1 MSNVVTKD
9 ISAKLSYIVSTDL
22 IDYAQSHDSD
32 QAEALLD
39 AVENNED
46 ALELYKRAK
55 AFFDLLV
62 EQDILDPE
70 DLEDMVGSP
79 PDKATALLIKV
90 SGKIEDPNE
99 KLFLFLVNQNGKA
112 QKIDKEIN
120 KKDLFSNNYLE
131 TRVVRMTQLS
141 KGEYRIELRSSLT
154 EAIEDQFT
162 FAH

>member
-1 MSNVVTKD
+1 MRYRILLQMWELNFNNCSPLWRAYAVEEKMKMSNVVTKD
-9 ISAKLSYIVSTDL
+9 ISAKLSYTVSTDL

-70 DLEDMVGSP
+70 DLEDMVGSL
-79 PDKATALLIKV
+79 PDK
-90 SGKIEDPNE
+90 
-99 KLFLFLVNQNGKA
+99 
-112 QKIDKEIN
+112 KE
-120 KKDLFSNNYLE
+120 E
-131 TRVVRMTQLS
+131 VVMD
-141 KGEYRIELRSSLT
+141 EVCA
-154 EAIEDQFT
+154 AIEQAIDVVST
-162 FAH
+162 AERVADELEELEPLMISSSE

>member
-1 MSNVVTKD
+1 MSNVVAKQ
-9 ISAKLSYIVSTDL
+9 IAVKLSYVVSADL

-32 QAEALLD
+32 QAEGLLD

-79 PDKATALLIKV
+79 PDKKEEVAMDDVCAAIEQAIDVVATA
-90 SGKIEDPNE
+90 E
-99 KLFLFLVNQNGKA
+99 
-112 QKIDKEIN
+112 
-120 KKDLFSNNYLE
+120 
-131 TRVVRMTQLS
+131 RVVDEMEDLN
-141 KGEYRIELRSSLT
+141 IPELGS
-154 EAIEDQFT
+154 E
-162 FAH
+162 

>member
-1 MSNVVTKD
+1 MLSRKMKMSNVVTKD
-9 ISAKLSYIVSTDL
+9 ISAKLSYTVSTDL

-70 DLEDMVGSP
+70 DLEDMVGSL
-79 PDKATALLIKV
+79 PDK
-90 SGKIEDPNE
+90 
-99 KLFLFLVNQNGKA
+99 
-112 QKIDKEIN
+112 KE
-120 KKDLFSNNYLE
+120 E
-131 TRVVRMTQLS
+131 VVMD
-141 KGEYRIELRSSLT
+141 EVCA
-154 EAIEDQFT
+154 AIEQAIDVVST
-162 FAH
+162 AERVADELEELEPLMISSSE

>member
-1 MSNVVTKD
+1 MLSRKMKMSNVVTKD
-9 ISAKLSYIVSTDL
+9 ISAKLSYTVSTDL

-79 PDKATALLIKV
+79 PDK
-90 SGKIEDPNE
+90 
-99 KLFLFLVNQNGKA
+99 
-112 QKIDKEIN
+112 KE
-120 KKDLFSNNYLE
+120 E
-131 TRVVRMTQLS
+131 VVMD
-141 KGEYRIELRSSLT
+141 EVCA
-154 EAIEDQFT
+154 AIEQAIDVVST
-162 FAH
+162 VERVADELELEPLMLSSSE

>member
-9 ISAKLSYIVSTDL
+9 ISAKLSYTVSTDL

-70 DLEDMVGSP
+70 DLEDMVGSL
-79 PDKATALLIKV
+79 PDK
-90 SGKIEDPNE
+90 
-99 KLFLFLVNQNGKA
+99 
-112 QKIDKEIN
+112 KE
-120 KKDLFSNNYLE
+120 E
-131 TRVVRMTQLS
+131 VVMD
-141 KGEYRIELRSSLT
+141 EVCA
-154 EAIEDQFT
+154 AIEQAIDVVST
-162 FAH
+162 VERVADELELEPLMLSSSE

>member
-1 MSNVVTKD
+1 MASICCRGKMKMSNVVTKD
-9 ISAKLSYIVSTDL
+9 ISAKLSYTVSTDL

-70 DLEDMVGSP
+70 DLEDMVGSLS
-79 PDKATALLIKV
+79 DK
-90 SGKIEDPNE
+90 
-99 KLFLFLVNQNGKA
+99 
-112 QKIDKEIN
+112 KE
-120 KKDLFSNNYLE
+120 E
-131 TRVVRMTQLS
+131 VVMD
-141 KGEYRIELRSSLT
+141 EVCA
-154 EAIEDQFT
+154 AIEQAIDVVST
-162 FAH
+162 AERVADELEELEPLMISSSE

>member
-1 MSNVVTKD
+1 MLSRKMKMSNVVTKD
-9 ISAKLSYIVSTDL
+9 ISAKLSYTVSTDL

-79 PDKATALLIKV
+79 PDK
-90 SGKIEDPNE
+90 
-99 KLFLFLVNQNGKA
+99 
-112 QKIDKEIN
+112 KE
-120 KKDLFSNNYLE
+120 E
-131 TRVVRMTQLS
+131 VVMD
-141 KGEYRIELRSSLT
+141 EVCA
-154 EAIEDQFT
+154 AIEQAIDVVST
-162 FAH
+162 VERVADELELEPLMLNSSE

>member
-1 MSNVVTKD
+1 MLSRKMKMSNVVTKD
-9 ISAKLSYIVSTDL
+9 ISAKLSYTVSTDL

-79 PDKATALLIKV
+79 PDK
-90 SGKIEDPNE
+90 
-99 KLFLFLVNQNGKA
+99 
-112 QKIDKEIN
+112 KEEVAM
-120 KKDLFSNNYLE
+120 DE
-131 TRVVRMTQLS
+131 VCA
-141 KGEYRIELRSSLT
+141 
-154 EAIEDQFT
+154 AIEQAIDVVST
-162 FAH
+162 VERVADELELEPLMLSSSE

>member
-9 ISAKLSYIVSTDL
+9 ISAKLSYTVSTDL

-70 DLEDMVGSP
+70 DLEDMVGSL
-79 PDKATALLIKV
+79 PDK
-90 SGKIEDPNE
+90 
-99 KLFLFLVNQNGKA
+99 
-112 QKIDKEIN
+112 KE
-120 KKDLFSNNYLE
+120 E
-131 TRVVRMTQLS
+131 VVMD
-141 KGEYRIELRSSLT
+141 EVCA
-154 EAIEDQFT
+154 AIEQAIDVVST
-162 FAH
+162 AERVADELEELEPLMISSSE

>member
-1 MSNVVTKD
+1 MSNVVAKQ
-9 ISAKLSYIVSTDL
+9 IAVKLSYVVSADL

-32 QAEALLD
+32 QAEGLLD

-79 PDKATALLIKV
+79 PDK
-90 SGKIEDPNE
+90 
-99 KLFLFLVNQNGKA
+99 
-112 QKIDKEIN
+112 KE
-120 KKDLFSNNYLE
+120 E
-131 TRVVRMTQLS
+131 VVMD
-141 KGEYRIELRSSLT
+141 EVCA
-154 EAIEDQFT
+154 AIEQAIDVVST
-162 FAH
+162 AERVADELEELEPLMISSSE

>member
-1 MSNVVTKD
+1 MSNVVAKQ
-9 ISAKLSYIVSTDL
+9 IAVKLSYVVSADL

-32 QAEALLD
+32 QAEGLLD

-79 PDKATALLIKV
+79 PDKKEEVAMDNICAAIEQAIDVVATA
-90 SGKIEDPNE
+90 E
-99 KLFLFLVNQNGKA
+99 
-112 QKIDKEIN
+112 
-120 KKDLFSNNYLE
+120 
-131 TRVVRMTQLS
+131 RVVDEM
-141 KGEYRIELRSSLT
+141 
-154 EAIEDQFT
+154 EDLNIP
-162 FAH
+162 ALGSE

>member
-9 ISAKLSYIVSTDL
+9 ISAKLSYTVSTDL

-79 PDKATALLIKV
+79 PDK
-90 SGKIEDPNE
+90 
-99 KLFLFLVNQNGKA
+99 
-112 QKIDKEIN
+112 KE
-120 KKDLFSNNYLE
+120 E
-131 TRVVRMTQLS
+131 VVMD
-141 KGEYRIELRSSLT
+141 EVCA
-154 EAIEDQFT
+154 AIEQAIDVVST
-162 FAH
+162 VERVADELELEPLMLSSSE

>member
-1 MSNVVTKD
+1 MSNVITKD
-9 ISAKLSYIVSTDL
+9 VSAKLTYVVSSDL

-32 QAEALLD
+32 QAEGLLD

-79 PDKATALLIKV
+79 PDK
-90 SGKIEDPNE
+90 
-99 KLFLFLVNQNGKA
+99 
-112 QKIDKEIN
+112 KE
-120 KKDLFSNNYLE
+120 E
-131 TRVVRMTQLS
+131 VVMD
-141 KGEYRIELRSSLT
+141 EVCA
-154 EAIEDQFT
+154 AIEQAIDVVST
-162 FAH
+162 AERVADEMEDLNIAELGSE

>member
-1 MSNVVTKD
+1 MKMSNVVAKQ
-9 ISAKLSYIVSTDL
+9 IAVKLSYVVSADL

-32 QAEALLD
+32 QAEGLLD

-79 PDKATALLIKV
+79 PDK
-90 SGKIEDPNE
+90 
-99 KLFLFLVNQNGKA
+99 
-112 QKIDKEIN
+112 KE
-120 KKDLFSNNYLE
+120 E
-131 TRVVRMTQLS
+131 VVMD
-141 KGEYRIELRSSLT
+141 EVCA
-154 EAIEDQFT
+154 AIEQAIDVVST
-162 FAH
+162 AERVIDEMEDLNIPSVDTE

>member
-1 MSNVVTKD
+1 MLSRKMKMSNVVTKD
-9 ISAKLSYIVSTDL
+9 ISAKLSYTVSTDL

-70 DLEDMVGSP
+70 DLEDMVGSL
-79 PDKATALLIKV
+79 PDK
-90 SGKIEDPNE
+90 
-99 KLFLFLVNQNGKA
+99 
-112 QKIDKEIN
+112 KE
-120 KKDLFSNNYLE
+120 E
-131 TRVVRMTQLS
+131 VVMD
-141 KGEYRIELRSSLT
+141 EVCA
-154 EAIEDQFT
+154 AIEQAIDVVST
-162 FAH
+162 VERVADELELEPLMLNSSE

>member
-9 ISAKLSYIVSTDL
+9 ISAKLSYTVSTDL

-39 AVENNED
+39 VVENNED

-70 DLEDMVGSP
+70 DLEDMVGSL
-79 PDKATALLIKV
+79 PDK
-90 SGKIEDPNE
+90 
-99 KLFLFLVNQNGKA
+99 
-112 QKIDKEIN
+112 KE
-120 KKDLFSNNYLE
+120 E
-131 TRVVRMTQLS
+131 VVMD
-141 KGEYRIELRSSLT
+141 EVCA
-154 EAIEDQFT
+154 AIEQAIDVVST
-162 FAH
+162 AERVADELEELEPLMISSSE

>member
-1 MSNVVTKD
+1 MKMSNVVTKQ
-9 ISAKLSYIVSTDL
+9 IAVKLSYVVSADL

-32 QAEALLD
+32 QAEGLLD

-79 PDKATALLIKV
+79 PDK
-90 SGKIEDPNE
+90 
-99 KLFLFLVNQNGKA
+99 
-112 QKIDKEIN
+112 KE
-120 KKDLFSNNYLE
+120 E
-131 TRVVRMTQLS
+131 VVMD
-141 KGEYRIELRSSLT
+141 EVCA
-154 EAIEDQFT
+154 AIEQAIDVVST
-162 FAH
+162 AERVADEMEDLNIAELGSE